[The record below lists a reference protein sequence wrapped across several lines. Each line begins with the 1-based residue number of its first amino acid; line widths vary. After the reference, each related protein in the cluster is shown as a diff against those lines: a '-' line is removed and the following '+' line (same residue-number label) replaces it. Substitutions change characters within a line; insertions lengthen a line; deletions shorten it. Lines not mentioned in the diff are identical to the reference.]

1 MTSSLKNKAMMI
13 ILSAP
18 SGGGKTSIA
27 NKLLEQDNNLSLSI
41 SVTTREARPG
51 EQEGVHYFFKT
62 RAEFDQMVKR
72 GELLE
77 QAEIY
82 GNYYGTLGQ
91 SVKQI
96 LSAGKDVLFDIDTQ
110 GAYQIIQ
117 TATVPTLSLFITP
130 PDINV
135 LEARLKARLQD
146 NSEVIEQRLKLA
158 EEEMS
163 HAKNYDYIVVNDDFD
178 MAVKEIQN
186 IILKARKRIVR

>member
-146 NSEVIEQRLKLA
+146 NSEVIEQLLKLA

>member
-1 MTSSLKNKAMMI
+1 MMI

-82 GNYYGTLGQ
+82 GNYYGTPGH

-117 TATVPTLSLFITP
+117 TATGPTLSIFITP

-135 LEARLKARLQD
+135 LAARLKARLQD

>member
-82 GNYYGTLGQ
+82 GNYYGTPGH

-117 TATVPTLSLFITP
+117 TATGPTLSIFITP

-135 LEARLKARLQD
+135 LAARLKARLQD